1 MDPHYVQSLRYK
13 LQKRVARLNSVEPQ
27 IFPFTL
33 MQFFRFFDRQ
43 PTFTGIISDLL
54 AQLPQYAE
62 DVERILAGETLH
74 GESEE
79 EAAALGYAVL
89 RRAADIESEVKLL
102 NLGYRYVR
110 GALSNHEAIEAIR
123 EVFLEPFYEYVDE
136 QLDDQRAMLA
146 LLLRYKHRS
155 EWFHREALWKVSQTE
170 RRGEWQLAMDLY
182 SYLYDQG
189 IDFTIE
195 PSSITGEVD
204 LVAAQG
210 TDDPMLLDAKIFDGE
225 GRGKTYVRKAFRQIY
240 TYTQQHNEPFGY
252 LAIYKTTDRD
262 LCFSLPV
269 RSHIPVMVHNHKTIF
284 FVTIDIFPYK
294 EPVSQRAPLEAIVIT
309 HQELVAILDEGEEDL

>member
-13 LQKRVARLNSVEPQ
+13 LQKRVARLNSVEPG
-27 IFPFTL
+27 IFRFTL
-33 MQFFRFFDRQ
+33 AQFFRFFDRQ
-43 PTFTGIISDLL
+43 PTFTGIVDDLL
-54 AQLPQYAE
+54 VQFPE
-62 DVERILAGETLH
+62 SETDVERIFEGKALYGET
-74 GESEE
+74 EE
-79 EAAALGYAVL
+79 EAAALGHGVL
-89 RRAADIESEVKLL
+89 RRAADLNSEIKPLAFA
-102 NLGYRYVR
+102 YRNVR
-110 GALSNHEAIEAIR
+110 WPSSDHEPIEAIR

-155 EWFHREALWKVSQTE
+155 EWFHREALWKVSQTK

-182 SYLYDQG
+182 SYLHDQG
-189 IDFTIE
+189 MDFTIE

-225 GRGKTYVRKAFRQIY
+225 GRGRTYVRKAFRQIY

>member
-1 MDPHYVQSLRYK
+1 M
-13 LQKRVARLNSVEPQ
+13 
-27 IFPFTL
+27 
-33 MQFFRFFDRQ
+33 
-43 PTFTGIISDLL
+43 
-54 AQLPQYAE
+54 
-62 DVERILAGETLH
+62 ERIFRGSALYGET
-74 GESEE
+74 EE
-79 EAAALGYAVL
+79 EAAAIGYRVL
-89 RRAADIESEVKLL
+89 RRAAD
-102 NLGYRYVR
+102 LGSDMNPLALAYRGVQWP
-110 GALSNHEAIEAIR
+110 SSDHEAILAVR
-123 EVFLEPFYEYVDE
+123 EEFLQPFYQYIDE

-155 EWFHREALWKVSQTE
+155 EWFHREALWKLSQIE
-170 RRGEWQLAMDLY
+170 RRRGESQLAMDLY

-204 LVAAQG
+204 LIAAQG

-225 GRGKTYVRKAFRQIY
+225 GRGKAYMRKAFRQIY

-269 RSHIPVMVHNHKTIF
+269 RSHIPTMVHNHKTIF
-284 FVTIDIFPYK
+284 FVTIDIFPYE
-294 EPVSQRAPLEAIVIT
+294 EPVSRRAPLQAIVIT
-309 HQELVAILDEGEEDL
+309 HEELVAILSEGGEEDL